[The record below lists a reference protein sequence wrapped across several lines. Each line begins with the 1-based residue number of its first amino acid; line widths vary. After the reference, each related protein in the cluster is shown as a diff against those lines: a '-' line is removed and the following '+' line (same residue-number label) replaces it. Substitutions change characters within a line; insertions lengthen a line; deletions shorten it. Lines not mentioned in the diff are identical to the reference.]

1 MTINGANPLPP
12 PSVFPTNPYHISRA
26 YGTQPGGSV
35 DPVKAVQ
42 RAVTTPVQPVAQVAR
57 DAGAGVL
64 QDENVRRLVAGVVPG
79 GVAFDSGGASRP
91 TGESLPFYKH
101 PADKN
106 AAATAVSVGRS
117 LDVRG

>member
-1 MTINGANPLPP
+1 
-12 PSVFPTNPYHISRA
+12 
-26 YGTQPGGSV
+26 
-35 DPVKAVQ
+35 
-42 RAVTTPVQPVAQVAR
+42 
-57 DAGAGVL
+57 
-64 QDENVRRLVAGVVPG
+64 VPG